1 MEELTLDQQIEV
13 INLRVERRRLL
24 AEESTDD
31 SGMKSNL
38 KKRLCVSGRLF
49 ELTRNPIYIH
59 F

>member
-1 MEELTLDQQIEV
+1 MEELTLEQEIEV
-13 INLRVERRRLL
+13 IALRVKRRKLL
-24 AEESTDD
+24 SEEPSTD

-38 KKRLCVSGRLF
+38 RKRLIVSGRLF